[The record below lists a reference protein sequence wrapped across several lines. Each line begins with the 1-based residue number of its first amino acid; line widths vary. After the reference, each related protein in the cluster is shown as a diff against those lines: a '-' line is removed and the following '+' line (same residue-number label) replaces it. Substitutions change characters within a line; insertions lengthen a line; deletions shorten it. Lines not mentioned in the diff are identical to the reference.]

1 VSDFGAAV
9 RALEEGRAV
18 VIPTD
23 TVYGL
28 AAMPGIPGAVD
39 ELFRIK
45 GRPDDRPIPVLGTSV
60 RSLAGIAVF
69 DQRARRVAE
78 RFWPGPLTIVLPRA
92 GGVTFSLG
100 GEGARESV
108 GVRVPACDVALD
120 LLGLTGPLA
129 VTSANKSGR
138 SPAHTV
144 DDARASLKDDVA
156 VFVDGGRCAGVPST
170 VVSLVRGME
179 IVRQGSVTE
188 RDIAACL

>member
-1 VSDFGAAV
+1 VAEFGAAV
-9 RALEEGRAV
+9 RALEAGRAV

-45 GRPDDRPIPVLGTSV
+45 GRPDDRPIPILGTSV

-69 DQRARRVAE
+69 DESARRLAGH
-78 RFWPGPLTIVLPRA
+78 FWPGPLTMVLPRA

-100 GEGARESV
+100 AATPESV
-108 GVRVPACDVALD
+108 GVRVPRCDVCLD

-138 SPAHTV
+138 PPARTV
-144 DDARASLKDDVA
+144 DDARSSLEADVE
-156 VFVDGGRCAGVPST
+156 VFVDGGRCDGAPST
-170 VVSLVRGME
+170 VVSLVGGVDILRH
-179 IVRQGSVTE
+179 GSVTE
-188 RDIAACL
+188 QDIAACL

>member
-1 VSDFGAAV
+1 VADFGAAV
-9 RALEEGRAV
+9 RALEGGRAV

-39 ELFRIK
+39 GLFRIK
-45 GRPDDRPIPVLGTSV
+45 GRPDDRPIPLLGTSV

-69 DQRARRVAE
+69 DERARRLAE
-78 RFWPGPLTIVLPRA
+78 RFWPGPLTLVLPTA

-100 GEGARESV
+100 VTTTESV
-108 GVRVPACDVALD
+108 GVRVPRCDVALD

-138 SPAHTV
+138 PPAHTV
-144 DDARASLKDDVA
+144 DDARASLEADVE
-156 VFVDGGRCAGVPST
+156 VFVDGGRCDDAPST
-170 VVSLVRGME
+170 VVSLVGGVDILRH
-179 IVRQGSVTE
+179 GSVTE
-188 RDIAACL
+188 EEIAACL

>member
-1 VSDFGAAV
+1 MVDFGAAV
-9 RALEEGRAV
+9 RALEAGRAV

-39 ELFRIK
+39 DLFRIK
-45 GRPDDRPIPVLGTSV
+45 GRPDDRPIPLLGTSV

-69 DQRARRVAE
+69 DERARRLAE
-78 RFWPGPLTIVLPRA
+78 RFWPGPLTLVLPRA

-100 GEGARESV
+100 VTTTQTV
-108 GVRVPACDVALD
+108 GVRVPGCDVALD

-144 DDARASLKDDVA
+144 DDARASLEADVE
-156 VFVDGGRCAGVPST
+156 VFVDGGRCDGAPST
-170 VVSLVRGME
+170 VVSLADGVN
-179 IVRQGSVTE
+179 IVRHGPLTKE
-188 RDIAACL
+188 DIVACL